1 VNADART
8 DPAGQAPPRSAH
20 IALVT
25 ACSLCA
31 QAPSRQAHADTVTAT
46 PVDEAERANRW
57 VVLALSGSAALMT
70 TLDSSIV
77 NIALPSIA
85 HAFAAPL
92 TGTIEWVLI
101 GYLVTVA
108 ASLLTFGR
116 VADMVGRRPVFL
128 GGLALFMVSSALC
141 GAAPSL
147 PLLIAARCLQGLGA
161 AAIFATNVALITRA
175 FPASERGQALG
186 TNAVLVA
193 VGISAGPTLGGILT
207 TALDWRAIFYVNVP
221 IGAVVLFVGW
231 RALSQRQAVVPQR
244 FDVRGAILLGLG
256 LAALTAALSF
266 GSEWGWVSVQ
276 VVTTTFIAI
285 VALVAAVFV
294 ERRQPAPIIDFGLFR
309 NRLFALA
316 NLSFALCMVALFA
329 VGFLLPFY
337 FEELRGFDT
346 LTSGLLLTPLALSLA
361 FVAPLSGILAD
372 RGGSRWLSPIGLGIA
387 CIGLVLL
394 SRIGATT
401 PILYLVASLIVVGV
415 GQGLFQAPNTRAIM
429 GAAPPSEQGAASGTL
444 ATARVLGQSL
454 SVALAGAV
462 FVGLGGA
469 AAGTSLMVDR
479 GTLSANRVTVLEQN
493 FVTAIGVAFLLC
505 AAVAAIGVVTSIA
518 RGSESRER

>member
-1 VNADART
+1 
-8 DPAGQAPPRSAH
+8 
-20 IALVT
+20 
-25 ACSLCA
+25 
-31 QAPSRQAHADTVTAT
+31 
-46 PVDEAERANRW
+46 
-57 VVLALSGSAALMT
+57 
-70 TLDSSIV
+70 
-77 NIALPSIA
+77 
-85 HAFAAPL
+85 
-92 TGTIEWVLI
+92 
-101 GYLVTVA
+101 
-108 ASLLTFGR
+108 
-116 VADMVGRRPVFL
+116 
-128 GGLALFMVSSALC
+128 
-141 GAAPSL
+141 
-147 PLLIAARCLQGLGA
+147 
-161 AAIFATNVALITRA
+161 
-175 FPASERGQALG
+175 
-186 TNAVLVA
+186 
-193 VGISAGPTLGGILT
+193 
-207 TALDWRAIFYVNVP
+207 
-221 IGAVVLFVGW
+221 
-231 RALSQRQAVVPQR
+231 
-244 FDVRGAILLGLG
+244 
-256 LAALTAALSF
+256 
-266 GSEWGWVSVQ
+266 
-276 VVTTTFIAI
+276 
-285 VALVAAVFV
+285 
-294 ERRQPAPIIDFGLFR
+294 
-309 NRLFALA
+309 
-316 NLSFALCMVALFA
+316 MVALFA